1 MKSLL
6 IGSALSSQEIF
17 KVLISNK
24 RTKLCGIITLKKKN
38 IGDRFS
44 LEEPAK
50 LNKVDCLTLENY
62 DEKIVYEFVKA
73 KKPDLIFFCVGWN
86 YILSK
91 RIFNSSKISYNR
103 VSSMSLSL

>member
-24 RTKLCGIITLKKKN
+24 RTKLCGIITLKEKN

-44 LEEPAK
+44 LEQPAI
-50 LNKVDCLTLENY
+50 LNKIDCLTLENY

-73 KKPDLIFFCVGWN
+73 KK
-86 YILSK
+86 S
-91 RIFNSSKISYNR
+91 RFNFLCWLELHSF
-103 VSSMSLSL
+103 